1 MANTWFQFKQFTVH
15 HHLSA
20 MKVGTDGVLLG
31 AWADGA
37 NASMILD
44 VGTGSGLLALMMAQR
59 FPNAHIH
66 AIDIVEDAVLQAREN
81 ALLSPWAHRIE
92 VHHQSL
98 QQYATHN
105 KCLFDVVVCNPP
117 YFTNSLPSPDQHRT
131 TARHNLDLSFDELT
145 HGISS
150 VLKPDGRFC
159 AIIPCDQQQAMINA
173 MAEAQFYAVKM
184 LWVHPLPQRPPKRV
198 LMEFKREKSDCIIE
212 ALTIETY
219 LRHHYSDE
227 YKALTRDFYMKF

>member
-1 MANTWFQFKQFTVH
+1 MANTWFQFKQFTVR

-59 FPNAHIH
+59 FPDAHIH

-81 ALLSPWAHRIE
+81 ALLSPWGHRID

-117 YFTNSLPSPDQHRT
+117 YFSNSLPSPDQHRT
-131 TARHNLDLSFDELT
+131 TARHNLGLSFDELT

-159 AIIPCDQQQAMINA
+159 VIIPCDQQQAMINA
-173 MAEAQFYAVKM
+173 MTEAQFYAVKM
-184 LWVHPLPQRPPKRV
+184 LWVHPLPQRLPKRV
-198 LMEFKREKSDCIIE
+198 LMEFKREKSDCIIDS
-212 ALTIETY
+212 LTIETY